1 MELLKSE
8 LPGVGM
14 KYQLETKAGSN
25 FIIVHHEDGRREIYC
40 SDPEDQE
47 SLIFI
52 AELEDEEC
60 MLLSSIIG
68 GWNER

>member
-1 MELLKSE
+1 MELLKST

-14 KYQLETKAGSN
+14 KYQLETKSGSN

-40 SDPEDQE
+40 TDPEDQE
-47 SLIFI
+47 NIRCI

-68 GWNER
+68 GWNE

>member
-1 MELLKSE
+1 MELLKST

-40 SDPEDQE
+40 PDPEDQDNV
-47 SLIFI
+47 ICI

-68 GWNER
+68 GWNE